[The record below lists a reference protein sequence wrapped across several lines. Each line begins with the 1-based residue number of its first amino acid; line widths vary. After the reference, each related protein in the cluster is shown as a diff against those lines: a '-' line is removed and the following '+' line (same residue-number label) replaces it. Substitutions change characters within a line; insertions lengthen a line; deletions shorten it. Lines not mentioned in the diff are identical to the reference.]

1 MEANA
6 IINGSKCK
14 CLIDTGSQVT
24 TLPRSYY
31 NSKLRNVKLH
41 ELDESLRVEAANGQ
55 PVPYDGYVEVDIE
68 LPGSLQGNCA
78 RFTVPVLIVK
88 DTPHNKRVPLTL
100 GTNVILACME
110 EGKSSRGYHGYSDIN
125 SSSVDPAW
133 KAAYTSMANSVH
145 VTPHRAGKVGTLK
158 LKSSRAVCVPA
169 NEMIVVECE
178 LNSSPILYDSNVLVE
193 TTSKRQLAREVL
205 VESAVV
211 TVSSGAGRYVPL
223 VLKNHAPYPV
233 WIPSKTTVADAYLCS
248 IQGPIQCNSQ
258 TSPTKTDRS
267 HDNRNPPRDPA
278 NVIHELDFSQ
288 SPASSEEIE
297 GVKQVLGE
305 YPQAFSVSDFDLG
318 HSDIVEHNID
328 LTDQRPFR
336 ERYRP
341 IPPSLYDEVKDH
353 LETMKQ
359 AGVIRE
365 SFSPYSSPIV
375 LVRKKD
381 GSLRFCVDFRKL
393 NSKTIRDSY
402 ALPRIDETLQALNGA
417 KWFSS
422 LDLRSGYWQIGV
434 AEKDK
439 HKTAFVLPP
448 PLGLWECNRLPFG
461 LCNAPGTFQRAM
473 ERCLGDLNHK
483 ICVVYL
489 DDIIIFSQTIDEH
502 KERLKQVL
510 DRLTLHGFKL
520 KPSKC
525 KLLQARIKYLG
536 HVISEEGI
544 ETDPAKIET
553 VKNWSTPKCV
563 REVRAFL
570 GFAGYYRKFIPGFSQ
585 IAQPLN
591 ALLGGPRKRKG
602 KGKNTPNKPPPWQW
616 TPECTKAF
624 HTLKEKLM
632 SPPVLAYANFDKPF
646 ILHTDASTTGL
657 GAALYQLDDNGR
669 ERVIA
674 YASRSLSKSERNA
687 PAHKLEFMAL
697 KWAVTDEFH
706 DYLYGNK
713 VHVLTDNNPLTYVT
727 STAKLDATGQRW
739 LAALANYDISIKY
752 RTGKTNVDADLL
764 SRRHTEYK
772 NSEMCDEDDE
782 KQIHSETFEAV
793 CHYASHVSANDEPHV
808 EVLAHA
814 GHTVPPEIETPS
826 SLTPDPQV
834 KTPNWAR
841 EQRND
846 DVIRRVIYFV
856 EQGNPPSAD
865 QRSAE
870 PERVRCLLREWNKL
884 VMNEGVL
891 YRVKEDVEGG
901 KIKQLILPEKYKA
914 EVLKSLH
921 DEIGHLGIER
931 TTDLVRERFYWPH
944 LASDVMKYVK
954 TCGRCVRRKGVQ
966 DSRVKAPLVNIQTT
980 RPLEL
985 VCMDYLTLEESKGG
999 YSNILVITDH
1009 FTHYTVAIPTRNQT
1023 AHTTA
1028 KVLFDHFLV
1037 HYGFPSR
1044 LHSDQGRN
1052 FESEVIKH
1060 LCRLAGIEKSR
1071 TTPYHPQGNGLC
1083 ERMNRTILGML
1094 GTLTDDHKADWKSHL
1109 APLVHA
1115 YNCTRNDATG
1125 YSPYYL
1131 MYGRHPRLPVD
1142 VYLGLDPRD
1151 EGKGDARNYVRDLKK
1166 RMDYAYRLV
1175 SDRTS
1180 KLAARNKRRYDSK
1193 LCENTIE
1200 PGDRVLLRNV
1210 GIPGKH
1216 KLGDK
1221 WGKYPY
1227 IVVSQP
1233 NPDIPVF
1240 RVRPETGGGRV
1251 KTLHRNLLLPCNFLP
1266 HEPMAKPK
1274 VKVDQ
1279 KPSREPPVPLPPV
1292 TNEDSEIHE
1301 NDDASIAIW
1310 TVPPNN
1316 VLNETTPTETQEVEP
1331 HQEEDVANDVASGRE
1346 NEAPEMHDNEV
1357 DEPQNDQGINEEDVE
1372 PENEILAVE
1381 PNVPEPQE
1389 IHEEDRQVRRSQRS
1403 FKPPDRLVY
1412 GHTVNAVPR
1421 VEINKPVSQTFN
1433 SWFEIGSHLWN
1444 NLFSGTT
1451 PQSPKVLDV

>member
-1 MEANA
+1 METSA
-6 IINGSKCK
+6 IVNGNECT

-41 ELDESLRVEAANGQ
+41 DLDESLRVQAANGQ

-68 LPGSLQGNCA
+68 LPGSLPGNA
-78 RFTVPVLIVK
+78 QLTVPVLIVK
-88 DTPHNKRVPLTL
+88 DTPYNKRVPLTV

-110 EGKSSRGYHGYSDIN
+110 EGKSFHGN
-125 SSSVDPAW
+125 SSSVNPSW
-133 KAAYTSMANSVH
+133 KAAYNAIANSVH
-145 VTPHRAGKVGTLK
+145 VTPDRTGKVGTFR
-158 LKSSRAVCVPA
+158 LKSSKAVRVPA

-178 LNSSPILYDSNVLVE
+178 LASSPIHYDCNVLVE
-193 TTSKRQLAREVL
+193 TTSKRQLAREIL

-211 TVSSGAGRYVPL
+211 TVSKGAGRCVSIAI
-223 VLKNHAPYPV
+223 KNHAPYPV
-233 WIPSKTTVADAYLCS
+233 WLPSRTVVADAYLCS
-248 IQGPIQCNSQ
+248 VQGPIQCNSQ
-258 TSPTKTDRS
+258 TSPS
-267 HDNRNPPRDPA
+267 SSGNHDNRDSPHSSS
-278 NVIHELDFSQ
+278 VIDELDFSKSQ
-288 SPASSEEIE
+288 ASNEEID
-297 GVKQVLGE
+297 GVKKVLGE

-318 HSDIVEHNID
+318 HSNIVEHNID
-328 LTDQRPFR
+328 LTDERPFR

-341 IPPSLYDEVKDH
+341 IPPSLYDEVRAH
-353 LETMKQ
+353 LETMKR

-365 SFSPYSSPIV
+365 SFSPYASPIV

-402 ALPRIDETLQALNGA
+402 ALPRIDETLQALNGS

-489 DDIIIFSQTIDEH
+489 DDIIIFSRTIDEH
-502 KERLKQVL
+502 KDRLRQVL
-510 DRLTLHGFKL
+510 DRLTSHGFKL

-525 KLLQARIKYLG
+525 KLLQTKIKYLG
-536 HVISEEGI
+536 HVISENGI
-544 ETDPAKIET
+544 ETDPDKIET
-553 VKNWSTPKCV
+553 IKNWPQPKRV
-563 REVRAFL
+563 RDVRSFL
-570 GFAGYYRKFIPGFSQ
+570 GFASYYRKFIPGFSQ
-585 IAQPLN
+585 VAKPLHE
-591 ALLGGPRKRKG
+591 LLGGPRKRKG
-602 KGKNTPNKPPPWQW
+602 KPSQHKPPPWNW
-616 TPECTKAF
+616 TQQCERAF
-624 HTLKEKLM
+624 QTIKEKLM
-632 SPPVLAYANFDKPF
+632 SPPVLAFADFSKPF
-646 ILHTDASTTGL
+646 IVHTDASTTGL
-657 GAALYQLDDNGR
+657 GAALYQLDENGV

-674 YASRSLSKSERNA
+674 YASRSLNKSESNA
-687 PAHKLEFMAL
+687 PAHKLEFLAL
-697 KWAVTDEFH
+697 KWAITDKFH

-713 VHVLTDNNPLTYVT
+713 VHVMTDNNPLTYVT
-727 STAKLDATGQRW
+727 TSARLDATGQRW
-739 LAALANYDISIKY
+739 LAALANFDITIKY
-752 RTGKTNVDADLL
+752 KSGKTNTDADIL
-764 SRRHTEYK
+764 SRRYEHPNKDE
-772 NSEMCDEDDE
+772 SEHETSNVDEL
-782 KQIHSETFEAV
+782 KVGQISPDVVEAV
-793 CHYASHVSANDEPHV
+793 CNYGIHVNVDNSPLV
-808 EVLAHA
+808 EVIAQA
-814 GHTVPPEIETPS
+814 GNVVPPEVETPPS
-826 SLTPDPQV
+826 CKPQVNTPDWCV
-834 KTPNWAR
+834 
-841 EQRND
+841 EQCSD
-846 DVIRRVIYFV
+846 DVISRVIHFV
-856 EQGNPPSAD
+856 EKGIPPSAD
-865 QRSAE
+865 QLRAESAG
-870 PERVRCLLREWNKL
+870 VQLMLREYKKL
-884 VMNEGVL
+884 VMHDGVL
-891 YRVKEDVEGG
+891 YRVREDQDGG
-901 KIKQLILPEKYKA
+901 KVKQLVLPKKFRK

-921 DEIGHLGIER
+921 DDVGHLGIER
-931 TTDLVRERFYWPH
+931 TTELVRDRFYWPH
-944 LASDVMKYVK
+944 MANDVMMYVK
-954 TCGRCVRRKGVQ
+954 TCGRCVRRKGVP

-1028 KVLFDHFLV
+1028 RVLFDHFLI

-1151 EGKGDARNYVRDLKK
+1151 EGKGDASKYVHDLRK

-1180 KLAARNKRRYDSK
+1180 KLDAKNKSRYDSK
-1193 LCENTIE
+1193 LHENTIE

-1233 NPDIPVF
+1233 NPEIPVF
-1240 RVRPETGGGRV
+1240 RVRPENGGGKV

-1266 HEPMAKPK
+1266 HEERPMPNVAEKK
-1274 VKVDQ
+1274 
-1279 KPSREPPVPLPPV
+1279 KPSQSPRVQVPPVS
-1292 TNEDSEIHE
+1292 NEDSVQEDTD
-1301 NDDASIAIW
+1301 NVGVSIW
-1310 TVPPNN
+1310 TVPPP
-1316 VLNETTPTETQEVEP
+1316 NEVDGATPTETNNDESEHVEN
-1331 HQEEDVANDVASGRE
+1331 VTNDRE
-1346 NEAPEMHDNEV
+1346 NEVPVEHENVANEPLPVPENQNE
-1357 DEPQNDQGINEEDVE
+1357 NEE
-1372 PENEILAVE
+1372 PENEAD
-1381 PNVPEPQE
+1381 PNVPEPQV
-1389 IHEEDRQVRRSQRS
+1389 IQEEDRQVRRSQRS
-1403 FKPPDRLVY
+1403 CKPPDRLAY
-1412 GHTVNAVPR
+1412 SHTMNAVPQ
-1421 VEINKPVSQTFN
+1421 VENDQPANQIYTSS
-1433 SWFEIGSHLWN
+1433 SWFEFGSRLWN
-1444 NLFSGTT
+1444 NIVGGNIIPSQQVVT
-1451 PQSPKVLDV
+1451 V